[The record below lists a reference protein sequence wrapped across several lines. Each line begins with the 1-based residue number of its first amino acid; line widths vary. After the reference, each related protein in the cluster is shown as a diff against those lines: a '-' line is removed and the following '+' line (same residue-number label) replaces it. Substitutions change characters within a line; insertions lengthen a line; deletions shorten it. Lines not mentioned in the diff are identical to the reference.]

1 MDRPPSRLL
10 TGFAVL
16 AFGFLL
22 APVILVFP
30 LSFSGDPVMA
40 FPPGSWS
47 AVWYGRVLQDDQMI
61 GAFRTSLL
69 LGSLVTGLSLVM
81 GLPAAYA
88 VVRLRPPGGIFLY
101 NLFTAPL
108 LLPTIVLGL
117 ALLVVLAS
125 VGLLGRFPGLALAHL
140 VMTMP
145 YALRVLATALGG
157 ITPALEEAAA
167 TLGAG
172 RLTIFRK
179 VTLPLMIPGLVAAG
193 ALCFLVSFDEVVA
206 SLFLTGPGLTTLP
219 VQLFHHAEGRADP
232 EVAAISVLLIA
243 LTLAVVVVM
252 DRSLGIARALVK

>member
-1 MDRPPSRLL
+1 MDRPPSRSL
-10 TGFAVL
+10 TTLAVL
-16 AFGFLL
+16 ALMFLL

-40 FPPGSWS
+40 FPPPSFS
-47 AVWYGRVLQDDQMI
+47 AMWYVRVARDGAMI
-61 GAFRTSLL
+61 GAFRTSVL
-69 LGSLVTGLSLVM
+69 LGALVTALSLAM

-88 VVRLRPPGGIFLY
+88 LVRLRPPGAALLY

-125 VGLLGRFPGLALAHL
+125 AGLLGRFPGLALAHL
-140 VMTMP
+140 VMTLP

-167 TLGAG
+167 TLGAA
-172 RLTIFRK
+172 RLMVFRK
-179 VTLPLMIPGLVAAG
+179 ITLPLMIPGLVAAG

-206 SLFLTGPGLTTLP
+206 SLFLTGPDLTTLP

-243 LTLAVVVVM
+243 LTLTVVVVV
-252 DRSLGIARALVK
+252 DRSLGLARTLVK